1 MVEASD
7 KAGNAT
13 FALVRESALSIPAK
27 SNIINSF
34 KNLGVHFLI
43 PGATAAPR
51 DKVVILGDGSP
62 KAVFNAEDDIATYT
76 IRAVD
81 DPRTSNKILYTK
93 SSFNI
98 ISFHDLV
105 SFWLKKIGKTLE
117 RIHVQEEQLLKDIQ
131 RMNIISLA
139 LYVN

>member
-1 MVEASD
+1 M
-7 KAGNAT
+7 
-13 FALVRESALSIPAK
+13 
-27 SNIINSF
+27 
-34 KNLGVHFLI
+34 
-43 PGATAAPR
+43 
-51 DKVVILGDGSP
+51 
-62 KAVFNAEDDIATYT
+62 
-76 IRAVD
+76 
-81 DPRTSNKILYTK
+81 

>member
-1 MVEASD
+1 MLCVL
-7 KAGNAT
+7 N
-13 FALVRESALSIPAK
+13 ESY
-27 SNIINSF
+27 SF
-34 KNLGVHFLI
+34 VFWS
-43 PGATAAPR
+43 A
-51 DKVVILGDGSP
+51 
-62 KAVFNAEDDIATYT
+62 AVFNAEDDIATYT

-98 ISFHDLV
+98 ISFHNLV
-105 SFWLKKIGKTLE
+105 SFWLKKIEKTLE

-131 RMNIISLA
+131 RMNIMSLA

>member
-1 MVEASD
+1 VLCVL
-7 KAGNAT
+7 N
-13 FALVRESALSIPAK
+13 ESY
-27 SNIINSF
+27 SF
-34 KNLGVHFLI
+34 VFWS
-43 PGATAAPR
+43 A
-51 DKVVILGDGSP
+51 
-62 KAVFNAEDDIATYT
+62 AVFNAEDDIATYT

-98 ISFHDLV
+98 ISFHNLV
-105 SFWLKKIGKTLE
+105 SFWLKKIEKTLE

-131 RMNIISLA
+131 RMNIMSLA

>member
-1 MVEASD
+1 MLCVL
-7 KAGNAT
+7 N
-13 FALVRESALSIPAK
+13 ESY
-27 SNIINSF
+27 SF
-34 KNLGVHFLI
+34 VFWS
-43 PGATAAPR
+43 A
-51 DKVVILGDGSP
+51 
-62 KAVFNAEDDIATYT
+62 AVFNAEDDIATYT

-81 DPRTSNKILYTK
+81 DPRTSNKILYTM